1 MSFQELLRFPG
12 IETLPTL
19 LPCYIVEF
27 HTLFGKNGERRDGN
41 KVVREYASMPSCVVV
56 NMSDLVVKL
65 EGCLRL
71 FAFLTVMCMA
81 SKVISQIIKPG
92 EVSRDRNYQRLL
104 T

>member
-1 MSFQELLRFPG
+1 
-12 IETLPTL
+12 
-19 LPCYIVEF
+19 
-27 HTLFGKNGERRDGN
+27 
-41 KVVREYASMPSCVVV
+41 MPSCVVV